1 MLGIGRSERTKPD
14 RVIPPIDLIDAAS
27 GSGCGG
33 HFVSRILPGCRICL
47 AYELGVCAAAS
58 AGAGVEQSVVT
69 LPARRIVCREQDLL
83 NALPIICE
91 GWAFCAVMLFDGSR
105 QILSFLLPGD
115 PVSTSLLFAAK
126 PNCFVETVTPVTYRL
141 FSRSGMREEAFATPH
156 ALDTFS
162 RVRLEEQ
169 SRSDALIADLGRRK
183 ADERVARLILGL
195 MQRLQQRGMVA
206 VDPPAFDFP
215 LRLHH
220 IADATGLTPVH
231 VSKVL
236 SGFRGDG
243 LIRLSRRSLAVLDTA
258 GLACIAHLR

>member
-1 MLGIGRSERTKPD
+1 MRGIGQSERAKTE
-14 RVIPPIDLIDAAS
+14 RVVQPIDLSDAAS
-27 GSGCGG
+27 GTGRVRQ
-33 HFVSRILPGCRICL
+33 FVSRILPGCRTCL
-47 AYELGVCAAAS
+47 ASELAVCAAAK
-58 AGAGVEQSVVT
+58 AGAYVQQSVVT
-69 LPARRIVCREQDLL
+69 VSARRIVCHEQDSLD
-83 NALPIICE
+83 ALPIICG
-91 GWAFCAVMLFDGSR
+91 GWACCAVMLSDGSR

-141 FSRSGMREEAFATPH
+141 FSRSGMRERAFANPDT
-156 ALDTFS
+156 LDSFA
-162 RVRLEEQ
+162 RIRLEEQ

-183 ADERVARLILGL
+183 ADERIARLILGL

-206 VDPPAFDFP
+206 GDPPAFAFP

-236 SGFRGDG
+236 SGLRRDG
-243 LIRLSRRSLAVLDTA
+243 LIRMSRRSLAVLDTA
-258 GLACIAHLR
+258 GLAAIAHLR